1 MRNAE
6 IASAL
11 RELGVLYELD
21 GADRFRVQAYR
32 EAARTVAESPVSIEQ
47 LAAQGR
53 LTELPNVGKTLAEK
67 IETLIETGSIPS
79 ADKLKAKFPATLVE
93 VTRVPGLG
101 AKTAKRI
108 YDELGV
114 ENLTQLKEAAEQG
127 RVAGMRGLGA
137 KTEENI
143 LSALEGVTE
152 DGIGERLLLSN
163 VLPIAEE
170 IRSDLLGLGVA
181 NRIEIAGSA
190 RRWTETCKD
199 LDLIA
204 TTDDAAQLVQAL
216 ATHGLSAESRRG
228 GDAAA
233 TVLTHSGL
241 KVDLR
246 IGTEQ
251 TFGNLLQHFTG
262 SAEHNVELR
271 ERALQRGYSVSEHGV
286 AKVEGK
292 KVHRFSEEAG
302 VYELLGLPCIEPEI
316 REGRG
321 EIEAGD
327 TGELPDLV
335 SVDDIR
341 GDLHCHTTLS
351 DGRNSLEEMAEEARR
366 RGYAYLAITDHS
378 ASHGFGNHVTDKQLA
393 ARIEE
398 IRAWN
403 ESAPRGFRLLAG
415 SEVNIGLDGSLDYP
429 EALLAELDWV
439 VGSVHTSFAISEQAM
454 TERVIAAMEN
464 PLVDCIG
471 HLTGRLLLRREP
483 YGVDIPRIAEAAAR
497 TGTMME
503 VNGNPNR
510 RDLNEHNAKLA
521 AEAGVRIVCT
531 TDAHGT
537 ETLGNI
543 RYSVATARRA
553 WLSAAQIANT
563 RNWRSFAPLRKRA
576 KPRD

>member
-6 IASAL
+6 IAAAL
-11 RELGVLYELD
+11 RELGILYELD

-47 LAAQGR
+47 LAEEGR
-53 LTELPNVGKTLAEK
+53 LTELPAVGKTLAEK
-67 IETLIETGSIPS
+67 IVTLIETGSIPS

-101 AKTAKRI
+101 AKTARRI

-114 ENLTQLKEAAEQG
+114 ENLTQLKEAAEDG
-127 RVAGMRGLGA
+127 RIAGMRGLGA
-137 KTEENI
+137 RTEENI
-143 LSALEGVTE
+143 LSSLEGVTE

-163 VLPIAEE
+163 VLPVAEE

-204 TTDDAAQLVQAL
+204 TTDDAGGLVEAL
-216 ATHGLSAESRRG
+216 ATHGLSAETRRG

-233 TVLTHSGL
+233 SVLTHAGL

-246 IGTEQ
+246 IGTEE

-286 AKVEGK
+286 AEVEGK
-292 KVHRFSEEAG
+292 KVRRFPEEAG
-302 VYELLGLPCIEPEI
+302 VYELLGLPYIEPEL

-335 SVDDIR
+335 TVDDIR

-351 DGRNSLEEMAEEARR
+351 DGRNSLDEMAQQARR
-366 RGYAYLAITDHS
+366 RGYAYLAVTDHS
-378 ASHGFGNHVTDKQLA
+378 ASHGFGNHVTAKQLGK
-393 ARIEE
+393 RIEE

-403 ESAPRGFRLLAG
+403 DSAPRGFRLLAG
-415 SEVNIGLDGSLDYP
+415 SEVNVGMDGSLDYP
-429 EALLAELDWV
+429 DELLAELDWV

-454 TERVIAAMEN
+454 TERVIAAMEH
-464 PLVDCIG
+464 PLVDCVG

-483 YGVDIPRIAEAAAR
+483 YAVDMPLIAEAAAR

-503 VNGNPNR
+503 INGNPNR

-521 AEAGVRIVCT
+521 AEAGVRIICT

-537 ETLGNI
+537 ETLANI

-553 WLSAAQIANT
+553 WLSADQIANT

-576 KPRD
+576 RRK